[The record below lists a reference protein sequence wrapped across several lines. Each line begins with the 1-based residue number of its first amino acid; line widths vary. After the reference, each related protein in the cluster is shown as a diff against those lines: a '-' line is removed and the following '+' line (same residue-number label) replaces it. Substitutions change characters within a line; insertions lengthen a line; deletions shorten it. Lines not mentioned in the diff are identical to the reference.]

1 MKLARITKNPKFDS
15 YETRDDYIAAG
26 IIPIEPMTAKELME
40 KDFEAAWTS
49 DDYIVEEKID
59 GVRGLMYFRG
69 GNKDIHHPHCRIF
82 SRRVSVKTNFFA
94 EKSDVVTHLRNI
106 EIVQLCGT
114 VIDGEMTVPNKDF
127 KTVSSILNCLPQ
139 EAYERQRVEG
149 KVCFRAFD
157 VIYYKNEYVGDLPL
171 IERKEILRQ
180 IMITLREEK
189 VPKKYIRE
197 IPYIDEPK
205 RFWISPSCFAAAKK
219 SNNDLVKAAVK
230 KAELY
235 NGRYFIMFN
244 REAYFHYIL
253 ACGGEGVMVKDKNS
267 IYEQKRTRA
276 YQKVKKRVY
285 RDVVIVG
292 FTEPTRKYEGKFPKD
307 RWEYWTRGKDDDFR
321 VPPYQTK
328 DRSAKELLRQGFC
341 PVTKNWYN
349 GLVGGIKYGV
359 LVNSDTKKKLEK
371 SKKKFEFV
379 EVMGVSEFCFVV
391 VGECEGIDD
400 ALRKELTKNKEDYIG
415 TVFEVEGNEIF
426 NDTGKIRHPRY
437 YRAREDKE
445 PVDCTWENHVNL

>member
-1 MKLARITKNPKFDS
+1 MKLARVTKNPKFDS

-40 KDFEAAWTS
+40 KDFESAWTS

-114 VIDGEMTVPNKDF
+114 VIDGEMTVPHKDF

-180 IMITLREEK
+180 IMNTLKEEK

-205 RFWISPSCFAAAKK
+205 RFWISPSCFEMAKK
-219 SNNDLVKAAVK
+219 SSYLKSAVK

-235 NGRYFIMFN
+235 KGRYFITFD
-244 REAYFHYIL
+244 RETYYHYIIS
-253 ACGGEGVMVKDKNS
+253 CGGEGVMVKDKNS

-292 FTEPTRKYEGKFPKD
+292 FTEPTRNYEGKFPKD

-328 DRSAKELLRQGFC
+328 DRSAKELLSQGFC
-341 PVTKNWYN
+341 PVTKNWYWE
-349 GLVGGIKYGV
+349 LVGGIIYGV
-359 LVNSDTKKKLEK
+359 LVTDEQKKKLEE
-371 SKKKFEFV
+371 SKKKFQ
-379 EVMGVSEFCFVV
+379 FCKYKGNQYVI

-400 ALRKELTKNKEDYIG
+400 TLRQNLTEGKEDYIG
-415 TVFEVEGNEIF
+415 AVFEVEGNEIF
-426 NDTGKIRHPRY
+426 SDTGKIRHPRY
-437 YRAREDKE
+437 YRARPDKE
-445 PVDCTWENHVNL
+445 AEDCTWTDHINE